1 MLPFKS
7 LFHFFSFIGLPCK
20 WAARSFLG
28 RKKKALLLK
37 LVDGL
42 VLDLD
47 NAFILLSQAVSAA
60 KTIRGEGKR
69 EGETQI
75 SVTPSNSRHSLKFG
89 YDSFLR
95 SAILKIKIQNQKHC

>member
-1 MLPFKS
+1 MGCP
-7 LFHFFSFIGLPCK
+7 II
-20 WAARSFLG
+20 LG
-28 RKKKALLLK
+28 EKKKALLLK

-69 EGETQI
+69 EGETEI